1 MQLVA
6 TDIDLLGDLD
16 ELLAE
21 DVISARRR
29 EASTF
34 DAVAGDRADRIVL
47 FGAGGLG
54 RRTLAGLRAD
64 GIEPVAFADN
74 RAELWDTTI
83 DGVPVPPPGAAAER
97 HASSATFVVT
107 IWGANKPHRL

>member
-6 TDIDLLGDLD
+6 TDIDLLGELD

-34 DAVAGDRADRIVL
+34 DAVAGDRAADIVL

-54 RRTLAGLRAD
+54 RRTLVGLRAD
-64 GIEPVAFADN
+64 GVEPLAFVDN
-74 RAELWDTTI
+74 NPSRWGTEI
-83 DGVPVPPPGAAAER
+83 DGLAVMSPVEAAAR
-97 HASSATFVVT
+97 H
-107 IWGANKPHRL
+107 G